1 MEKEYQISWFKI
13 IGIVALIA
21 IIVIIICLVY
31 PKNNNSDSLLTQQT
45 YISNITLMKNAG
57 FEYFKGSNL
66 PEEVGDTTRLTL
78 DEMLARNLIIEFTD
92 EEGNSCD
99 LKNSYIEASKTM
111 DNEYEMGVY
120 LSCDNKSDYI
130 VTSISNEVVC
140 TDCEVITN
148 DNNSVATNLD
158 NNGTTTSA
166 SDISITPTY
175 SDNNMQNLNTNTTT
189 TTADRPLDITQTTDV
204 NVNVNV
210 NVNCVNSSCPD
221 NNDTCGDDC
230 LANVYYSVVF
240 DSNGG
245 SPVRTQ
251 IVKSGGLA
259 QYVES
264 YRYGYEFLGWYLN
277 GEKYDFATPVTHKI
291 TLVAKW
297 KKIDVP
303 EDKETHIVDFDSNGG
318 SSVPSQEIEDG
329 NQVVKPTDPVRECY
343 EFAGWYVDKALT
355 VPYDFAT
362 PVTSDMTLYAK
373 WVDDGSCKEMYLVK
387 FDSNGGSSVNSQR
400 VEEGAKAVEPEDPTR
415 NGYTFLGWYLNGRLF
430 NFNTRIYEDITLVAK
445 WEKNT
450 EQYNKYCKIESDT
463 YYSVSYIGAYQNPP
477 ITENWTAEFTN
488 LYNVQNVKVID
499 YGHLTTLA
507 MYNQAYQ
514 QSFDKGLYMV
524 GSDGQKDVPITSGY
538 DLRTYSL
545 KSNNFTPVVGT
556 PYYSNGSW
564 YINLGSR
571 ISNKQNA
578 KYYYAANINSNI
590 YFVPFYFDVE
600 YTNLNNCVTDK
611 ASNSYKYKHY
621 EVVSSFWK

>member
-1 MEKEYQISWFKI
+1 M
-13 IGIVALIA
+13 
-21 IIVIIICLVY
+21 
-31 PKNNNSDSLLTQQT
+31 
-45 YISNITLMKNAG
+45 
-57 FEYFKGSNL
+57 
-66 PEEVGDTTRLTL
+66 
-78 DEMLARNLIIEFTD
+78 
-92 EEGNSCD
+92 
-99 LKNSYIEASKTM
+99 
-111 DNEYEMGVY
+111 
-120 LSCDNKSDYI
+120 
-130 VTSISNEVVC
+130 
-140 TDCEVITN
+140 
-148 DNNSVATNLD
+148 
-158 NNGTTTSA
+158 
-166 SDISITPTY
+166 
-175 SDNNMQNLNTNTTT
+175 
-189 TTADRPLDITQTTDV
+189 
-204 NVNVNV
+204 
-210 NVNCVNSSCPD
+210 
-221 NNDTCGDDC
+221 
-230 LANVYYSVVF
+230 
-240 DSNGG
+240 
-245 SPVRTQ
+245 
-251 IVKSGGLA
+251 
-259 QYVES
+259 ES

-277 GEKYDFATPVTHKI
+277 GEK
-291 TLVAKW
+291 
-297 KKIDVP
+297 
-303 EDKETHIVDFDSNGG
+303 
-318 SSVPSQEIEDG
+318 
-329 NQVVKPTDPVRECY
+329 
-343 EFAGWYVDKALT
+343 
-355 VPYDFAT
+355 YDFAT